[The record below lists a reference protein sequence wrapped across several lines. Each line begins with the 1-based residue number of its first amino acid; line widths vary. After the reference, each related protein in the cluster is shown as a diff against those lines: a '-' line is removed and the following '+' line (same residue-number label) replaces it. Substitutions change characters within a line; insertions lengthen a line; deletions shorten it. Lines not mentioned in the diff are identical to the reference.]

1 VKVVVVG
8 GGKVGFYLVRTLLEK
23 RHEVAVVE
31 VDAQRAQ
38 RLASQLPGVLVI
50 AGNGTKMTDL
60 SDAGADTAD
69 VLAAVTGLDEVNLVT
84 CQVAKREF
92 DIRKTIARVNNPKNQ
107 AILHELGVDAAV
119 SSTATI
125 AHLVERETHLDGL
138 RQLLVLQQGRMA
150 LVETRIDPN
159 AAAMGTLVRDLAPS
173 LPADSVLVA
182 VLRGDRVIFPRGDT
196 RLSVGDT
203 VLALTLTEQEAALT
217 RALKGEG
224 WAGVVR

>member
-1 VKVVVVG
+1 
-8 GGKVGFYLVRTLLEK
+8 
-23 RHEVAVVE
+23 
-31 VDAQRAQ
+31 
-38 RLASQLPGVLVI
+38 LASQLPGVLVI

>member
-31 VDAQRAQ
+31 VDGQRAQ

-150 LVETRIDPN
+150 LVETRIDPT

>member
-1 VKVVVVG
+1 MKVVVVG